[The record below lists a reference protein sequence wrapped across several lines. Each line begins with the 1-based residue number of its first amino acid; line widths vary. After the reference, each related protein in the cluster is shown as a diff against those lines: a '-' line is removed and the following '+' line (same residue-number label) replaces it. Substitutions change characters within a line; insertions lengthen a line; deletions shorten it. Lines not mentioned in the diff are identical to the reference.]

1 MLNTKQQEFVD
12 YAVKKFGTNELTV
25 SQLKDANKH
34 FGCKYAPQWLIKN
47 SDYKIGKSLFK
58 LPTEN
63 DVVKTTSGETEKVL
77 PTETKNEAAFVVS
90 SLVGDIIPKK
100 DSVFVSF
107 GNYPDLKSIVKSN
120 MFYPVFIT
128 GLSGNGKTMGVT
140 QACAE
145 AKKEL
150 IRVNITIETD
160 EDDLLGGYRLK
171 DGQTVWQNGPVIEA
185 MERGALLLLDEI
197 DLASNKIM
205 CLQPILEG
213 SGIYVKKIN
222 KFVKPKNGFNV
233 IATAN
238 TKGQGSDDGK
248 FIGTNVLNEAFLE
261 RFPVTFEQEYPPVKV
276 EQKILDNVMSAYDLK
291 DPKFTENLVKWADV
305 IRKTFY
311 DGGVDEI
318 IATRRLVHIINAF
331 AIFKNKLKAVQVCV
345 NRFDDDTKNSFL
357 DLYSKVDAGV
367 NIEDISGNGNDVDP
381 INMEEETAKLG
392 PNAQQII
399 EGVKKWGQGLKA
411 KGVFS
416 DEDFEEF
423 KVFAATA
430 NGINTINKLRK
441 YYGEQTIPTAP
452 VDVDGAPSNDELY
465 ELVAD
470 PKYKTD
476 PAFRRKVEQQFA
488 RAFPGKVD
496 TGEI

>member
-25 SQLKDANKH
+25 SELKEANKH

-63 DVVKTTSGETEKVL
+63 DVVKSNSGETEKVINTA
-77 PTETKNEAAFVVS
+77 PETKSEAAFVVS
-90 SLVGDIIPKK
+90 SLVGDIVPKK

-213 SGIYVKKIN
+213 SGIFVKKIN
-222 KFVKPKNGFNV
+222 RFVKPKNGFNV

-261 RFPVTFEQEYPPVKV
+261 RFPITFEQKYPTAKI
-276 EQKILDNVMSAYDLK
+276 EEKILVNTLAKSGKK
-291 DPKFTENLVKWADV
+291 DKDFCKKLVTWADV
-305 IRKTFY
+305 IRKTYF

-318 IATRRLVHIINAF
+318 ISTRRLVHIIQAY
-331 AIFKNKLKAVQVCV
+331 AIFKNKMKAIEVCT
-345 NRFDDDTKNSFL
+345 NRFDDDTKNSFTE
-357 DLYSKVDAGV
+357 LYTKVDAGASA
-367 NIEDISGNGNDVDP
+367 E
-381 INMEEETAKLG
+381 
-392 PNAQQII
+392 QI
-399 EGVKKWGQGLKA
+399 A
-411 KGVFS
+411 
-416 DEDFEEF
+416 
-423 KVFAATA
+423 
-430 NGINTINKLRK
+430 
-441 YYGEQTIPTAP
+441 
-452 VDVDGAPSNDELY
+452 
-465 ELVAD
+465 
-470 PKYKTD
+470 
-476 PAFRRKVEQQFA
+476 EQQRQA
-488 RAFPGKVD
+488 DVASQTDEEDESSDDGDV
-496 TGEI
+496 I